1 MFIVGYNNDI
11 LEYPF
16 VSRYAQ
22 RPSGANE
29 VLVLRLAQWLT
40 TKVLRSSEKERTI
53 ELTCIYIVRKE
64 NAVPSPLTRNREL
77 GFGISVRK

>member
-1 MFIVGYNNDI
+1 MHKG
-11 LEYPF
+11 
-16 VSRYAQ
+16 
-22 RPSGANE
+22 PSGANG

-40 TKVLRSSEKERTI
+40 AKVLRSSEKERTI

>member
-1 MFIVGYNNDI
+1 MI
-11 LEYPF
+11 YPF
-16 VSRYAQ
+16 VSRSAQ
-22 RPSGANE
+22 RSKWCEWGFG
-29 VLVLRLAQWLT
+29 LRIAQWLT
-40 TKVLRSSEKERTI
+40 TKVLRSPEKERTI